1 MGEGA
6 GGGEHRRHLEFDRP
20 PHPTL
25 PPPGKVDM
33 HSGQVACRT
42 AFTFPYQREATF
54 TYRYQP

>member
-1 MGEGA
+1 VGVNTGITSNSTV
-6 GGGEHRRHLEFDRP
+6 